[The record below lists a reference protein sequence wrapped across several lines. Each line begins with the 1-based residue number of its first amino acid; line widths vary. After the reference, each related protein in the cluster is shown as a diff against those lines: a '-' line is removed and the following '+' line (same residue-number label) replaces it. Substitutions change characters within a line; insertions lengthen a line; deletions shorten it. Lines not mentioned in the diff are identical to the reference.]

1 MLFLEHK
8 NRRVESRLFL
18 AMETLSNRV
27 VPEGGA
33 EEDGWGTRGR
43 THSNPLT
50 GEVPIVI
57 VPQL

>member
-1 MLFLEHK
+1 MLLLEHK
-8 NRRVESRLFL
+8 NRRVEIRLFL
-18 AMETLSNRV
+18 AMESLINPV

-43 THSNPLT
+43 MHSNPLT
-50 GEVPIVI
+50 GDVMIVI